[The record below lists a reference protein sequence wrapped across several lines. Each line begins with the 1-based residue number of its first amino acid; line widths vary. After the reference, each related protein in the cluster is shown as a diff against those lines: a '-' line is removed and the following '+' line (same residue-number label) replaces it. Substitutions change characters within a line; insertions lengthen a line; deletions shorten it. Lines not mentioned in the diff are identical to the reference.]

1 MLRLGVPL
9 VFVLIWSTGFI
20 VAKAVLPHADLQF
33 FLIARFS
40 LTAGVIGCAALI
52 LRAPWPGVRRAA
64 PHVLAG
70 ALMQGIYLCAS
81 YWAITHGMA
90 AGIMALLGALQ
101 PLFTALFSVSIM
113 GKTLQTRAWLGLFI
127 GFAGVGLVL
136 APKLITHGAG
146 SLTLLPVAAALISV
160 LAVTAGT
167 IVQKWLAAT
176 DLRAAASIQSFGAAL
191 VAVVGALLL
200 GTPRWDGSAV
210 LWGALAWS
218 VLVPSMVG
226 TTLLMWMMR
235 HGDATKVTAL
245 LLLVPPLAAVQAY
258 LFFGERL
265 APLQFIGFALALG
278 GVLMTRSAPT
288 GRTPTGSEPDPASA
302 PVTQKDCTET
312 GEVPGSS
319 DKRGGRP

>member
-40 LTAGVIGCAALI
+40 LTAIVMGRAALI
-52 LRAPWPGVRRAA
+52 LGAPWPGARRAA

-90 AGIMALLGALQ
+90 AGVMALLGALQ
-101 PLFTALFSVSIM
+101 PLFTALFSVSFM
-113 GKTLQTRAWLGLFI
+113 GKTLQTRSWLGLFI

-146 SLTLLPVAAALISV
+146 SLTLLPVAAALVSV
-160 LAVTAGT
+160 LAVTTGT
-167 IVQKWLAAT
+167 IVQKWLATT

-191 VAVVGALLL
+191 VAVLGALIL

-210 LWGALAWS
+210 ALGCSRVVSLGAIHGWHDLAHVDDAAWGRDQ
-218 VLVPSMVG
+218 G
-226 TTLLMWMMR
+226 
-235 HGDATKVTAL
+235 HG
-245 LLLVPPLAAVQAY
+245 AAVA
-258 LFFGERL
+258 G
-265 APLQFIGFALALG
+265 AAA
-278 GVLMTRSAPT
+278 
-288 GRTPTGSEPDPASA
+288 
-302 PVTQKDCTET
+302 
-312 GEVPGSS
+312 
-319 DKRGGRP
+319 RGGAGIPVLWRDVGAAAVHRIRACAGGRADDSISADRAHSYRRVKTAYTRIRVRWLACVPLGQQHG